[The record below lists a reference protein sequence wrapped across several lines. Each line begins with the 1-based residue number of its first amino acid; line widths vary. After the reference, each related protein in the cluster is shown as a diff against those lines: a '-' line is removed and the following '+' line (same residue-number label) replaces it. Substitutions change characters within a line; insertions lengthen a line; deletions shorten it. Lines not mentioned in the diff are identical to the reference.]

1 MQLFVVSDFVV
12 RINNKIHNI
21 DKGVHFLLHSKRK
34 DIIGSGVSFN
44 HFYLQSVL
52 DIRLG
57 YANLSKIRCLYSIC
71 NDLFIC

>member
-21 DKGVHFLLHSKRK
+21 DKGVHFLLHLKRK

-44 HFYLQSVL
+44 HFYLQ
-52 DIRLG
+52 IRFGHQIGLRKFVED
-57 YANLSKIRCLYSIC
+57 S
-71 NDLFIC
+71 LFV